1 MIKNKLKLYQLN
13 QLSKTKINKGFT
25 LIELLIVILITGVMP
40 AIVMPWLLDNYD
52 LHKQQ
57 VHSDG

>member
-1 MIKNKLKLYQLN
+1 MRKNKLKTYQAN
-13 QLSKTKINKGFT
+13 QLSKKISKGFT

-40 AIVMPWLLDNYD
+40 AIVMPWFLYNYD

-57 VHSDG
+57 VHSDS